1 MSNYHVNYRQNPI
14 DPPEPEDQNENLG
27 SGDKLKAGDIVAA
40 SPTLRRLDNFWYHH
54 KWTVIIVTF
63 FVSVAIICLFQFVG
77 RPDYDTS
84 IVFGSTYR
92 MNKDERAEFEKL
104 ITRFCPEDFNSDGE
118 KLVNIVEYQV
128 YSEEE
133 YESAREEYAAMTNE
147 EGETD
152 SFHINRQYN
161 ITEYKNFSQYTMTG
175 ETSVYILSPYLY
187 ATLRD
192 AHRLKP
198 LSEIYTDGNLP
209 AGALEDG
216 FGIALKDTDFYKY
229 NPAAQV
235 LPENSII
242 CLHLP
247 TLGGRS
253 KNEAR
258 YAEDM
263 AFFKA
268 IADFEV
274 KE

>member
-14 DPPEPEDQNENLG
+14 EPPEENQNNTPDEEG
-27 SGDKLKAGDIVAA
+27 KLEARDIVEA

-54 KWTVIIVTF
+54 KWTVIVVAF
-63 FVSVAIICLFQFVG
+63 FVSVAIICLIQFVG
-77 RPDYDTS
+77 RPEYDTS
-84 IVFGSTYR
+84 ICLASTYR
-92 MNKDERAEFEKL
+92 MNKDERADFEKL
-104 ITRFCPEDFNSDGE
+104 ITRICPEDFNGDGE
-118 KLVNIVEYQV
+118 KLLNMVEYQV

-152 SFHINRQYN
+152 SFYMNRQYN
-161 ITEYKNFSQYTMTG
+161 VKEYQNFSQYTMTG

-187 ATLRD
+187 SILRD

-198 LSEIYTDGNLP
+198 LSEVYPDGALP
-209 AGALEDG
+209 EGALEDG

-235 LPENSII
+235 YPENAIL
-242 CLHLP
+242 CLHKP
-247 TLGGRS
+247 TISGRS

-274 KE
+274 QE